1 VPEDIAL
8 FIDFENIRYSML
20 NIQRREPDPQE
31 LIAVARRY
39 GTVMVARAYADWSRQ
54 PEPFKGSLTAAMID
68 RVDCPA
74 KQRDRIR
81 MGTNHYAAGI
91 PGSSS
96 VPGYPEQ
103 GSFARPWSSTITGNS
118 GPLPALNPQAS
129 TNGWYTEQEPPP
141 LQSELDESILPAD
154 DAVSEETYAN
164 TDFSQRDAFRQN
176 LPYQNPYGQSTPTG
190 PLAQSNTGPLG
201 YPVPYQHTGTT
212 GHLPAVS
219 SNNSAGMQQS
229 TSTVIQSTVDLN
241 MLMDII
247 ETVFDRPTIS
257 TFVLMTGDKDF
268 TRISARLKLRLN
280 KTVIVVGIPGTVSR
294 DLISSANQFVP
305 LVPNGVTG
313 NTGALPTINA
323 NGAYASPSSGNT
335 GAFPSLGNTNSMNA
349 ISAANPGSTGNT
361 GAMPAVTYP
370 GAAQPAY
377 QFQNLYGANLPPSPP
392 IDILDPQFLQFLDYI
407 DRNWSWRTIIGVS
420 NFIGDPVNPKNRF
433 RGRLTRES
441 ARELLNS
448 CIQQGILLLQT
459 DQTGAEDLRLNRMH
473 PGVDEVLKQ
482 FVR

>member
-1 VPEDIAL
+1 MSEDIGL

-81 MGTNHYAAGI
+81 MGTIHYPSGGNT
-91 PGSSS
+91 PTGSLGSAY
-96 VPGYPEQ
+96 VAEQ
-103 GSFARPWSSTITGNS
+103 GFGAPSRPWSSGLTGNS
-118 GPLPALNPQAS
+118 GSLPAIQPSAVNNGWSPDQSPTVPLPQEMDGRMAGLLPEEEPS
-129 TNGWYTEQEPPP
+129 T
-141 LQSELDESILPAD
+141 
-154 DAVSEETYAN
+154 EEGYLS
-164 TDFSQRDAFRQN
+164 DYQQRDTYRQSYS
-176 LPYQNPYGQSTPTG
+176 YQNSFAQSSPTS
-190 PLAQSNTGPLG
+190 PLGQSNTGALG
-201 YPVPYQHTGTT
+201 YTSTSTQHTGNT
-212 GHLPAVS
+212 GHLPAVNPGS
-219 SNNSAGMQQS
+219 STIVQS
-229 TSTVIQSTVDLN
+229 TVVQSTVDLN

-294 DLISSANQFVP
+294 DLISSASQFVP
-305 LVPNGVTG
+305 LVLSGSGV
-313 NTGALPTINA
+313 
-323 NGAYASPSSGNT
+323 SGNT
-335 GAFPSLGNTNSMNA
+335 GSLPATNIVQMSPSNPLGS
-349 ISAANPGSTGNT
+349 GTGPV
-361 GAMPAVTYP
+361 PAVNFANT
-370 GAAQPAY
+370 AAQ
-377 QFQNLYGANLPPSPP
+377 FQQPYNTSP
-392 IDILDPQFLQFLDYI
+392 IVDVLDPQFLQFLDYI

-420 NFIGDPVNPKNRF
+420 NFIGDSVNPKNRF

-441 ARELLNS
+441 ARDLLNT
-448 CIQQGILLLQT
+448 CIQQNILVVQT
-459 DQTGAEDLRLNRMH
+459 DSTGAEDLRLNRMH
-473 PGVDEVLKQ
+473 PDVDEVLKQ
-482 FVR
+482 LH

>member
-1 VPEDIAL
+1 MPEDIAL

-81 MGTNHYAAGI
+81 MGTGHYPAASGT
-91 PGSSS
+91 PTGAL
-96 VPGYPEQ
+96 GNEQ
-103 GSFARPWSSTITGNS
+103 GFSGYRQWPTGPLSNS
-118 GPLPALNPQAS
+118 GPLPAITSQPLGGDWPAYQDNPGLES
-129 TNGWYTEQEPPP
+129 SDTEEHSSIAEEPG
-141 LQSELDESILPAD
+141 AD
-154 DAVSEETYAN
+154 DSYGMP
-164 TDFSQRDAFRQN
+164 DYQQREPLRQN
-176 LPYQNPYGQSTPTG
+176 SSYTGSYAQNQPTG
-190 PLAQSNTGPLG
+190 PLGFGGGNTGPLG
-201 YPVPYQHTGTT
+201 YPPPSPQAQSTGNT
-212 GHLPAVS
+212 GHMPAVS
-219 SNNSAGMQQS
+219 GGSNTIVQS
-229 TSTVIQSTVDLN
+229 TVVQSTVDLN

-294 DLISSANQFVP
+294 DLISSASQFVP
-305 LVPNGVTG
+305 LVPGGNSTVPSQTSNGSFG
-313 NTGALPTINA
+313 PLASNTGGMP
-323 NGAYASPSSGNT
+323 
-335 GAFPSLGNTNSMNA
+335 A
-349 ISAANPGSTGNT
+349 ISLSAP
-361 GAMPAVTYP
+361 PAPFQAYP
-370 GAAQPAY
+370 M
-377 QFQNLYGANLPPSPP
+377 
-392 IDILDPQFLQFLDYI
+392 DVLDPQFLQFLDYI
-407 DRNWSWRTIIGVS
+407 DRNWSWRTVIGVS

-441 ARELLNS
+441 ARELLNT

-459 DQTGAEDLRLNRMH
+459 DPSGAEDLRLNRNH

>member
-1 VPEDIAL
+1 MPEDIAL

-81 MGTNHYAAGI
+81 MGTVHYTGNT
-91 PGSSS
+91 PTGSLGSSGPVGS
-96 VPGYPEQ
+96 GYPSEQ
-103 GSFARPWSSTITGNS
+103 GSGSFPSGTYPSRSWSTGSTGIS
-118 GPLPALNPQAS
+118 GPLPVIPSQNVG
-129 TNGWYTEQEPPP
+129 NGWSPYQESPLP
-141 LQSELDESILPAD
+141 LQSELDENFLPA
-154 DAVSEETYAN
+154 EEPSIPDEGYDTAEFQQPVV
-164 TDFSQRDAFRQN
+164 DSSRQS
-176 LPYQNPYGQSTPTG
+176 LPYQRTFGQPVGNLGQPTPSG
-190 PLAQSNTGPLG
+190 PLGSSNTGPLG
-201 YPVPYQHTGTT
+201 YANSQPTGNT
-212 GHLPAVS
+212 GHMPAINS
-219 SNNSAGMQQS
+219 SGSNTIVQS
-229 TSTVIQSTVDLN
+229 TVVQSTVDLN

-305 LVPNGVTG
+305 LVPGGTPG
-313 NTGALPTINA
+313 TMGLPTNTG
-323 NGAYASPSSGNT
+323 GGFGQMS
-335 GAFPSLGNTNSMNA
+335 
-349 ISAANPGSTGNT
+349 STGNT
-361 GAMPAVTYP
+361 GAMPAISYASPTALNGPVYTN
-370 GAAQPAY
+370 GT
-377 QFQNLYGANLPPSPP
+377 PPMEV
-392 IDILDPQFLQFLDYI
+392 LDPQFLQFLDYI

-448 CIQQGILLLQT
+448 CIQQNILLLHT
-459 DQTGAEDLRLNRMH
+459 DPTGAEDLRLNRAH

>member
-81 MGTNHYAAGI
+81 MGTIHYAGST
-91 PGSSS
+91 PTGSLGSSQS
-96 VPGYPEQ
+96 YVAEQGGYPT
-103 GSFARPWSSTITGNS
+103 GSYPRQWPSSVTGNS
-118 GPLPALNPQAS
+118 GTLPAVSAQSA
-129 TNGWYTEQEPPP
+129 NGWPAEPEIPVSLP
-141 LQSELDESILPAD
+141 EELDEPLLTEDEHPP
-154 DAVSEETYAN
+154 EEEGYA
-164 TDFSQRDAFRQN
+164 TSDYQQREAYRQQI
-176 LPYQNPYGQSTPTG
+176 PYQGPYSPSSPTG
-190 PLAQSNTGPLG
+190 PLGQSNTGPLG
-201 YPVPYQHTGTT
+201 YPTTVQHTTGNT
-212 GHLPAVS
+212 GHLPAI
-219 SNNSAGMQQS
+219 NPNSTIVQS
-229 TSTVIQSTVDLN
+229 TVVQSTVDLN

-305 LVPNGVTG
+305 LVPGGSGSTG
-313 NTGALPTINA
+313 NTGALPIT
-323 NGAYASPSSGNT
+323 T
-335 GAFPSLGNTNSMNA
+335 GSYPAMP
-349 ISAANPGSTGNT
+349 PTGTT
-361 GAMPAVTYP
+361 GAMPAISLTGNPPVNQ
-370 GAAQPAY
+370 QPP
-377 QFQNLYGANLPPSPP
+377 YGTPP
-392 IDILDPQFLQFLDYI
+392 IDVLDPQFLQFLDYI

-420 NFIGDPVNPKNRF
+420 NFIGDPLNPKNRF

-448 CIQQGILLLQT
+448 CIQQNILLVQT
-459 DQTGAEDLRLNRMH
+459 DATGAEDLRLNRTH
-473 PGVDEVLKQ
+473 PGVEEVLKQ

>member
-1 VPEDIAL
+1 
-8 FIDFENIRYSML
+8 ML

-81 MGTNHYAAGI
+81 MGTVHYASG
-91 PGSSS
+91 GSSTGLT
-96 VPGYPEQ
+96 PDQ
-103 GSFARPWSSTITGNS
+103 GTGTLPKPWTSSLTGNTGS
-118 GPLPALNPQAS
+118 LPAMQPNAGTNEWSPEAAEAAPSPLEEEDDSINRLGPLLPEDEQQGVDEEFPSDFPSRDSYRPNYHYAS
-129 TNGWYTEQEPPP
+129 SYSP
-141 LQSELDESILPAD
+141 SS
-154 DAVSEETYAN
+154 
-164 TDFSQRDAFRQN
+164 
-176 LPYQNPYGQSTPTG
+176 PTG
-190 PLAQSNTGPLG
+190 PLGQSNTSPLG
-201 YPVPYQHTGTT
+201 YSNAQHIGNT
-212 GHLPAVS
+212 GHMATVNPS
-219 SNNSAGMQQS
+219 SSTIVQS
-229 TSTVIQSTVDLN
+229 TVVQSTVDLN

-305 LVPNGVTG
+305 LIPGGNPAFGGTGQMADTGYGQMSMPG
-313 NTGALPTINA
+313 NTG
-323 NGAYASPSSGNT
+323 
-335 GAFPSLGNTNSMNA
+335 SMPA
-349 ISAANPGSTGNT
+349 ISAGGQGMS
-361 GAMPAVTYP
+361 
-370 GAAQPAY
+370 
-377 QFQNLYGANLPPSPP
+377 PSPYNASSAYP
-392 IDILDPQFLQFLDYI
+392 MDVLDPQFLQFLDYI

-433 RGRLTRES
+433 RGRLTRDS
-441 ARELLNS
+441 ARELLNT
-448 CIQQGILLLQT
+448 CIQQSILLLHT
-459 DQTGAEDLRLNRMH
+459 DPSGAEDLRLNRSH

>member
-1 VPEDIAL
+1 MPEDIAL

-81 MGTNHYAAGI
+81 MGTVHYPSGTST
-91 PGSSS
+91 GTLSNET
-96 VPGYPEQ
+96 GYN
-103 GSFARPWSSTITGNS
+103 SNYRPWPTGPLSNS
-118 GPLPALNPQAS
+118 GPLPALTPQPMGNEWSAYQENS
-129 TNGWYTEQEPPP
+129 PLEAPETEEAPPIEDEPI
-141 LQSELDESILPAD
+141 QDESYGIAD
-154 DAVSEETYAN
+154 YQPRES
-164 TDFSQRDAFRQN
+164 RQ
-176 LPYQNPYGQSTPTG
+176 PSSYSGSYGQTQPTG
-190 PLAQSNTGPLG
+190 PLSLGGGNTGPLG
-201 YPVPYQHTGTT
+201 YPPPSQVHSTGNT
-212 GHLPAVS
+212 GHMPAVS
-219 SNNSAGMQQS
+219 AGGTS
-229 TSTVIQSTVDLN
+229 TVVQSTVIQSTVDLN

-294 DLISSANQFVP
+294 DLISSASQFVP
-305 LVPNGVTG
+305 LVPGGNPAIAGQPSNGSYG
-313 NTGALPTINA
+313 SLSLSANTG
-323 NGAYASPSSGNT
+323 
-335 GAFPSLGNTNSMNA
+335 SMPA
-349 ISAANPGSTGNT
+349 ISLNT
-361 GAMPAVTYP
+361 
-370 GAAQPAY
+370 QPS
-377 QFQNLYGANLPPSPP
+377 QFQPYPM
-392 IDILDPQFLQFLDYI
+392 DVLDPQFLQFLDYI
-407 DRNWSWRTIIGVS
+407 DRNWSWRTVIGVS

-441 ARELLNS
+441 ARELLNL

-459 DQTGAEDLRLNRMH
+459 DPSGAEDLRLNRNH

>member
-1 VPEDIAL
+1 MPEDIAL

-74 KQRDRIR
+74 KQRDRVR
-81 MGTNHYAAGI
+81 TGTIHYTGNPATGGLSATGY
-91 PGSSS
+91 
-96 VPGYPEQ
+96 VTEQGYPS
-103 GSFARPWSSTITGNS
+103 GSYQRPWANGITGHS
-118 GPLPALNPQAS
+118 GPLPAISPQQA
-129 TNGWYTEQEPPP
+129 NQDWGYQDA
-141 LQSELDESILPAD
+141 QGELDESLLPSDEGRGTAESGQEQYGVD
-154 DAVSEETYAN
+154 YQ
-164 TDFSQRDAFRQN
+164 QREASRQSM
-176 LPYQNPYGQSTPTG
+176 PYQGSYGQPSGGLPG
-190 PLAQSNTGPLG
+190 QSNTGPLG
-201 YPVPYQHTGTT
+201 YPGAPSGQHTGNT
-212 GHLPAVS
+212 GHLPAVNAS
-219 SNNSAGMQQS
+219 GTSTIVQS
-229 TSTVIQSTVDLN
+229 TVVQSTVDLN

-294 DLISSANQFVP
+294 DLISSASQFVP
-305 LVPNGVTG
+305 LVSGGAGISTG
-313 NTGALPTINA
+313 NTGALPAINGGYSQA
-323 NGAYASPSSGNT
+323 SSGNT
-335 GAFPSLGNTNSMNA
+335 GPMPA
-349 ISAANPGSTGNT
+349 ISYGTPG
-361 GAMPAVTYP
+361 
-370 GAAQPAY
+370 QQY
-377 QFQNLYGANLPPSPP
+377 QNYGTPPM
-392 IDILDPQFLQFLDYI
+392 DVLDPQFLQFLDYI

-441 ARELLNS
+441 ARELLNA
-448 CIQQGILLLQT
+448 CIQQNILLVQT
-459 DQTGAEDLRLNRMH
+459 DASGSEDLRLNRAH

>member
-1 VPEDIAL
+1 MPEDIAL

-81 MGTNHYAAGI
+81 MGTGHYPAASGT
-91 PGSSS
+91 PTGALGS
-96 VPGYPEQ
+96 EQ
-103 GSFARPWSSTITGNS
+103 GYGGYRQWPTGPLGNS
-118 GPLPALNPQAS
+118 GPLPAISSQPLGGEWSAYQDNPS
-129 TNGWYTEQEPPP
+129 LETSDTEEHSSIGEEPV
-141 LQSELDESILPAD
+141 SDESYGMPD
-154 DAVSEETYAN
+154 YQ
-164 TDFSQRDAFRQN
+164 QRESLRQN
-176 LPYQNPYGQSTPTG
+176 SSYTGSYGQAQPTG
-190 PLAQSNTGPLG
+190 PLGFSGGNTGPLG
-201 YPVPYQHTGTT
+201 YPPTSPAQSTGNT
-212 GHLPAVS
+212 GHMPAVS
-219 SNNSAGMQQS
+219 GGGSNTIVQS
-229 TSTVIQSTVDLN
+229 TVVQSTVDLN

-294 DLISSANQFVP
+294 DLISSASQFVP
-305 LVPNGVTG
+305 LVPGGNPTIPAQPSNGSFGPLTG
-313 NTGALPTINA
+313 NTGGMP
-323 NGAYASPSSGNT
+323 
-335 GAFPSLGNTNSMNA
+335 A
-349 ISAANPGSTGNT
+349 ISLSTP
-361 GAMPAVTYP
+361 PA
-370 GAAQPAY
+370 
-377 QFQNLYGANLPPSPP
+377 QFQAYPM
-392 IDILDPQFLQFLDYI
+392 DVLDPQFLQFLDYI
-407 DRNWSWRTIIGVS
+407 DRNWSWRTVIGVS

-441 ARELLNS
+441 ARELLNT

-459 DQTGAEDLRLNRMH
+459 DPSGAEDLRLNRNH

>member
-1 VPEDIAL
+1 MPEDIAL

-81 MGTNHYAAGI
+81 MGTVHYSGNTPTGSLGS
-91 PGSSS
+91 PGFQS
-96 VPGYPEQ
+96 EQ
-103 GSFARPWSSTITGNS
+103 GSGGFPSGSYPARPWSASSTGNS
-118 GPLPALNPQAS
+118 GPLPIISSPNVG
-129 TNGWYTEQEPPP
+129 NGWTPYQDAPLPIQGDLDEDLLSTDEPAVPDESYDATDYQ
-141 LQSELDESILPAD
+141 QSEGS
-154 DAVSEETYAN
+154 
-164 TDFSQRDAFRQN
+164 RQN
-176 LPYQNPYGQSTPTG
+176 LPYGQANPSG
-190 PLAQSNTGPLG
+190 PLGHSNTGPLG
-201 YPVPYQHTGTT
+201 YSNTQQTSTT
-212 GHLPAVS
+212 GHMPAVS
-219 SNNSAGMQQS
+219 PGGSNTIVQS
-229 TSTVIQSTVDLN
+229 TVVQSTVDLN

-305 LVPNGVTG
+305 LVPGGNAGGTG
-313 NTGALPTINA
+313 FPTNTTGGP
-323 NGAYASPSSGNT
+323 GQMSS
-335 GAFPSLGNTNSMNA
+335 
-349 ISAANPGSTGNT
+349 GNT
-361 GAMPAVTYP
+361 GAMPAISY
-370 GAAQPAY
+370 AASQSASSSQLPAY
-377 QFQNLYGANLPPSPP
+377 GNGTPPM
-392 IDILDPQFLQFLDYI
+392 DALDPQFLQFLDYI

-441 ARELLNS
+441 ARELLNT
-448 CIQQGILLLQT
+448 CIQQNILILHT
-459 DQTGAEDLRLNRMH
+459 DPTGAEDLRLNRSH
-473 PGVDEVLKQ
+473 PGVDEILKQ

>member
-1 VPEDIAL
+1 VPEEIAL

-81 MGTNHYAAGI
+81 MGTVHYTGNQ
-91 PGSSS
+91 PGGALGTSMF
-96 VPGYPEQ
+96 VPDQ
-103 GSFARPWSSTITGNS
+103 GTGSLTPTPFQREWPAEPLGNS
-118 GPLPALNPQAS
+118 GPLPAIPSQEIRNEWGSYQDTSEIGQTEIDENP
-129 TNGWYTEQEPPP
+129 
-141 LQSELDESILPAD
+141 LSEDESLTDEGYQLP
-154 DAVSEETYAN
+154 EYQ
-164 TDFSQRDAFRQN
+164 QRDLSRQN
-176 LPYQNPYGQSTPTG
+176 VPYQNPYGQSAPTG
-190 PLAQSNTGPLG
+190 PLGSSSSTGPLG
-201 YPVPYQHTGTT
+201 YNTSNPVQPTGNT
-212 GHLPAVS
+212 GQMPAINASGS
-219 SNNSAGMQQS
+219 STIVQS
-229 TSTVIQSTVDLN
+229 TVVQSTVDLN

-305 LVPNGVTG
+305 LVPGGVPAAIGISDSGFGSMSMTG
-313 NTGALPTINA
+313 NTGSMAAITTGTPT
-323 NGAYASPSSGNT
+323 SQLQP
-335 GAFPSLGNTNSMNA
+335 
-349 ISAANPGSTGNT
+349 
-361 GAMPAVTYP
+361 YP
-370 GAAQPAY
+370 MDA
-377 QFQNLYGANLPPSPP
+377 
-392 IDILDPQFLQFLDYI
+392 LDPQLLQFLDYI

-448 CIQQGILLLQT
+448 CIQQGILLVQT
-459 DQTGAEDLRLNRMH
+459 DPTGAEDLRLNRAH

>member
-1 VPEDIAL
+1 
-8 FIDFENIRYSML
+8 ML

-81 MGTNHYAAGI
+81 MGTVHYAGNT
-91 PGSSS
+91 PSGSL
-96 VPGYPEQ
+96 GYTTESGTYP
-103 GSFARPWSSTITGNS
+103 SRSWSSGSTGNS
-118 GPLPALNPQAS
+118 GPLPALTPQNVA
-129 TNGWYTEQEPPP
+129 NGWPSYQDQEAALP
-141 LQSELDESILPAD
+141 LQYDPDESLLPAD
-154 DAVSEETYAN
+154 EPEPDEGYDTADYQ
-164 TDFSQRDAFRQN
+164 QREASRQS

-190 PLAQSNTGPLG
+190 PLGQSSTGPLG
-201 YPVPYQHTGTT
+201 YSNAQHTGNT
-212 GHLPAVS
+212 GHMPAINPGS
-219 SNNSAGMQQS
+219 SNTIVQS
-229 TSTVIQSTVDLN
+229 TVVQSTVDLN

-305 LVPNGVTG
+305 LIPGGNVAGMAVP
-313 NTGALPTINA
+313 P
-323 NGAYASPSSGNT
+323 
-335 GAFPSLGNTNSMNA
+335 NTNGGYSSM
-349 ISAANPGSTGNT
+349 SSGNT
-361 GAMPAVTYP
+361 GAMPAISYGGTNP
-370 GAAQPAY
+370 HMPAI
-377 QFQNLYGANLPPSPP
+377 NLNSSPM
-392 IDILDPQFLQFLDYI
+392 DVLDPQFLQFLDYI

-441 ARELLNS
+441 ARELLNT
-448 CIQQGILLLQT
+448 CIQQNILLVHT
-459 DQTGAEDLRLNRMH
+459 DATGAEDLRLNRGH
-473 PGVDEVLKQ
+473 PGVDDVLKQ

>member
-1 VPEDIAL
+1 MPEDIAL

-81 MGTNHYAAGI
+81 MGTIHYSG
-91 PGSSS
+91 PGNPSTGALGG
-96 VPGYPEQ
+96 PGFVPEQ
-103 GSFARPWSSTITGNS
+103 APGQFQRPWPAVVNSHS
-118 GPLPALNPQAS
+118 GPLPAINPANVE
-129 TNGWYTEQEPPP
+129 NGWSAYQDSG
-141 LQSELDESILPAD
+141 LRSDLDDNLLDEDEDENENEVEESYNSTANQLHETTRHPA
-154 DAVSEETYAN
+154 
-164 TDFSQRDAFRQN
+164 
-176 LPYQNPYGQSTPTG
+176 PYYPTHGQPPSGPLGQSG
-190 PLAQSNTGPLG
+190 TGPLG
-201 YPVPYQHTGTT
+201 YANQGQPSGNT
-212 GHLPAVS
+212 GHLPAVNPGAS
-219 SNNSAGMQQS
+219 TIVQS
-229 TSTVIQSTVDLN
+229 TIVQSTVDLN

-268 TRISARLKLRLN
+268 TRICARLKLRLN

-305 LVPNGVTG
+305 LVPGG
-313 NTGALPTINA
+313 
-323 NGAYASPSSGNT
+323 PSTSGLS
-335 GAFPSLGNTNSMNA
+335 GSGYGSMM
-349 ISAANPGSTGNT
+349 SSGNT
-361 GAMPAVTYP
+361 GAMPAISLGGTNP
-370 GAAQPAY
+370 HLPAIGPQPP
-377 QFQNLYGANLPPSPP
+377 L
-392 IDILDPQFLQFLDYI
+392 DILDPQFLQFLDYI
-407 DRNWSWRTIIGVS
+407 DRNWSWRTVIGVS

-441 ARELLNS
+441 ARELLNA

-459 DQTGAEDLRLNRMH
+459 DPSGAEDLRLNRIH
-473 PGVDEVLKQ
+473 PDVDEVLKQ

>member
-1 VPEDIAL
+1 MPEDIAL

-81 MGTNHYAAGI
+81 MGTVHYTSNTTPTGSLGSSNYAA
-91 PGSSS
+91 
-96 VPGYPEQ
+96 EQ
-103 GSFARPWSSTITGNS
+103 GTGAFPRQWPSSISSNS
-118 GPLPALNPQAS
+118 GSLPAIQPGILNG
-129 TNGWYTEQEPPP
+129 GWPTETESS
-141 LQSELDESILPAD
+141 LSLHTDLDENLLNEEEQPSNEQYSLAEDPQREPYRQLP
-154 DAVSEETYAN
+154 YAN
-164 TDFSQRDAFRQN
+164 SF
-176 LPYQNPYGQSTPTG
+176 GQSSPTG
-190 PLAQSNTGPLG
+190 PLGQSHTGPLG
-201 YPVPYQHTGTT
+201 YSNSVQHTGNT
-212 GHLPAVS
+212 GHMPAINPG
-219 SNNSAGMQQS
+219 NNTIVQS
-229 TSTVIQSTVDLN
+229 TVVQSTVDLN

-305 LVPNGVTG
+305 LVPGGVSSITG
-313 NTGALPTINA
+313 QLPIVQM
-323 NGAYASPSSGNT
+323 SPSN
-335 GAFPSLGNTNSMNA
+335 PLGS
-349 ISAANPGSTGNT
+349 STGS
-361 GAMPAVTYP
+361 MPAINFANSGSP
-370 GAAQPAY
+370 Y
-377 QFQNLYGANLPPSPP
+377 QQSPYGNSSMEV
-392 IDILDPQFLQFLDYI
+392 LDPQFLQFLDYI

-441 ARELLNS
+441 ARELLNN
-448 CIQQGILLLQT
+448 CVQQNILLVQT
-459 DQTGAEDLRLNRMH
+459 DATGAEDLRLNRAH

>member
-81 MGTNHYAAGI
+81 MGTVHYAGGTPTGAL
-91 PGSSS
+91 GS
-96 VPGYPEQ
+96 PNAMPEGGTGTYP
-103 GSFARPWSSTITGNS
+103 SRSWATGNT
-118 GPLPALNPQAS
+118 GQLPAIPR
-129 TNGWYTEQEPPP
+129 P
-141 LQSELDESILPAD
+141 PAD
-154 DAVSEETYAN
+154 NSWSYQDAN
-164 TDFSQRDAFRQN
+164 TDPDENFLPSDDEPVPNEGYDTPDYQQREAPRQT
-176 LPYQNPYGQSTPTG
+176 YPYGQSPTG
-190 PLAQSNTGPLG
+190 PLGQSSTGPLG
-201 YPVPYQHTGTT
+201 YSTASHTGNT
-212 GHLPAVS
+212 GYLPPVNAS
-219 SNNSAGMQQS
+219 SSTIVQS
-229 TSTVIQSTVDLN
+229 TVVQSTVDLN

-305 LVPNGVTG
+305 LIPGGNATGMVVP
-313 NTGALPTINA
+313 P
-323 NGAYASPSSGNT
+323 
-335 GAFPSLGNTNSMNA
+335 NTNGGYPSM
-349 ISAANPGSTGNT
+349 SSGNT
-361 GAMPAVTYP
+361 GAMPAISYGGTNP
-370 GAAQPAY
+370 HMPAISANTQPM
-377 QFQNLYGANLPPSPP
+377 
-392 IDILDPQFLQFLDYI
+392 DVLDPQFLQFLDYI

-448 CIQQGILLLQT
+448 CVQQNILLVHT
-459 DQTGAEDLRLNRMH
+459 DPTGAEDLRLNRAH

>member
-1 VPEDIAL
+1 MPEEIAL

-81 MGTNHYAAGI
+81 MGTVHYSGNQPTGALGTPMLVA
-91 PGSSS
+91 
-96 VPGYPEQ
+96 EQ
-103 GSFARPWSSTITGNS
+103 GTGSLAPTPFQREWPSGPLSNS
-118 GPLPALNPQAS
+118 GPLPAIPSQGIGNEWGSYQDTSETGQPEIDENPL
-129 TNGWYTEQEPPP
+129 P
-141 LQSELDESILPAD
+141 LPEDETLTDEGYQLP
-154 DAVSEETYAN
+154 EYQ
-164 TDFSQRDAFRQN
+164 QRDLSRQN
-176 LPYQNPYGQSTPTG
+176 APYQNPYGQSAPTG
-190 PLAQSNTGPLG
+190 PLGFSSSTGPLR
-201 YPVPYQHTGTT
+201 YNTSTPV
-212 GHLPAVS
+212 
-219 SNNSAGMQQS
+219 QS
-229 TSTVIQSTVDLN
+229 TGNTGQMPAINASGSNTIVQSTVVQSTVDLN

-305 LVPNGVTG
+305 LVPGGSPVAIGVGDSGFGSMSMTG
-313 NTGALPTINA
+313 NTG
-323 NGAYASPSSGNT
+323 
-335 GAFPSLGNTNSMNA
+335 SMAA
-349 ISAANPGSTGNT
+349 ISI
-361 GAMPAVTYP
+361 GAPTSQL
-370 GAAQPAY
+370 QPFPMDA
-377 QFQNLYGANLPPSPP
+377 
-392 IDILDPQFLQFLDYI
+392 LDPQLLQFLDYI

-448 CIQQGILLLQT
+448 CIQQGILIVQT
-459 DQTGAEDLRLNRMH
+459 DPTGAEDLRLNRAH

>member
-81 MGTNHYAAGI
+81 MGTVHYASGNT
-91 PGSSS
+91 PTGSLANPS
-96 VPGYPEQ
+96 GYVAEQ
-103 GSFARPWSSTITGNS
+103 GTGAYPRQWPSNLSTNS
-118 GPLPALNPQAS
+118 GSLPAIQPGMLN
-129 TNGWYTEQEPPP
+129 NGWPTESESALPESDDNMDDSLLHEDNPSSDEDFQLSDDQQREP
-141 LQSELDESILPAD
+141 
-154 DAVSEETYAN
+154 YRN
-164 TDFSQRDAFRQN
+164 TLSYSN
-176 LPYQNPYGQSTPTG
+176 SYGQSSFNSPTG
-190 PLAQSNTGPLG
+190 PLGQSNTGPLG
-201 YPVPYQHTGTT
+201 GYNASGNT
-212 GHLPAVS
+212 GHMPAVNPAS
-219 SNNSAGMQQS
+219 STIVQS
-229 TSTVIQSTVDLN
+229 TVVQSTVDLN

-305 LVPNGVTG
+305 LVPGGVGASIAGG
-313 NTGALPTINA
+313 NTGQLPIVQM
-323 NGAYASPSSGNT
+323 SPSMS
-335 GAFPSLGNTNSMNA
+335 S
-349 ISAANPGSTGNT
+349 NT
-361 GAMPAVTYP
+361 GAMPAINFTA
-370 GAAQPAY
+370 GSQ
-377 QFQNLYGANLPPSPP
+377 QFQSPSFDNPPMNV
-392 IDILDPQFLQFLDYI
+392 LDPQFLQFLDYI

-441 ARELLNS
+441 ARELLNN
-448 CIQQGILLLQT
+448 CIQQNILLVQT
-459 DQTGAEDLRLNRMH
+459 DATGAEDLRLNRAH

>member
-81 MGTNHYAAGI
+81 MGTIHYAAGNSI
-91 PGSSS
+91 PTGSPNNQSYVAEQGMGSYPRQWPSSISSS
-96 VPGYPEQ
+96 S
-103 GSFARPWSSTITGNS
+103 GS
-118 GPLPALNPQAS
+118 LPAIQPGML
-129 TNGWYTEQEPPP
+129 TNGWPSEPESQFPLHQDLDDPLLSEDEQPAEEQYHLDDPQREP
-141 LQSELDESILPAD
+141 
-154 DAVSEETYAN
+154 Y
-164 TDFSQRDAFRQN
+164 RQN
-176 LPYQNPYGQSTPTG
+176 IPYSNSYSQSSPTG
-190 PLAQSNTGPLG
+190 PLGQSNTGPLG
-201 YPVPYQHTGTT
+201 YSNTSQHTGNT
-212 GHLPAVS
+212 GHMPAV
-219 SNNSAGMQQS
+219 NPGGNSTIVQS
-229 TSTVIQSTVDLN
+229 TVVQSTVDLN

-247 ETVFDRPTIS
+247 ETVFDRPAIS

-280 KTVIVVGIPGTVSR
+280 KTVIIVGIPGTVSR
-294 DLISSANQFVP
+294 DLISSASQFVP
-305 LVPNGVTG
+305 LVPGGVG
-313 NTGALPTINA
+313 
-323 NGAYASPSSGNT
+323 SV
-335 GAFPSLGNTNSMNA
+335 
-349 ISAANPGSTGNT
+349 GSTT
-361 GAMPAVTYP
+361 GQLPIVQLPPSVTQSTGSMPAVNYAS
-370 GAAQPAY
+370 GSQY
-377 QFQNLYGANLPPSPP
+377 QQAPYGNPPL
-392 IDILDPQFLQFLDYI
+392 DVLDPQFLQFLDYI

-441 ARELLNS
+441 ARELLNN
-448 CIQQGILLLQT
+448 CLQQNILLMQT
-459 DQTGAEDLRLNRMH
+459 DATGAEDLRLNRSH

>member
-1 VPEDIAL
+1 MPEDIAL

-81 MGTNHYAAGI
+81 MGTIHYASGNT
-91 PGSSS
+91 PSGMLNNSTNYSS
-96 VPGYPEQ
+96 EQ
-103 GSFARPWSSTITGNS
+103 GTGAFPATPRQWPSTVTGNS
-118 GPLPALNPQAS
+118 GALPALTPSVAN
-129 TNGWYTEQEPPP
+129 NGWDADQDTSHPLENDLEENLPLEDEQPTEESYSM
-141 LQSELDESILPAD
+141 SE
-154 DAVSEETYAN
+154 YQ
-164 TDFSQRDAFRQN
+164 QRDLYR
-176 LPYQNPYGQSTPTG
+176 PYQNSYGQSNPTG
-190 PLAQSNTGPLG
+190 PLASSTGPLG
-201 YPVPYQHTGTT
+201 YPPTGNQHTVSGNT
-212 GHLPAVS
+212 GHMPAV
-219 SNNSAGMQQS
+219 NPGGNSTIVQS
-229 TSTVIQSTVDLN
+229 TVVQSTVDLN

-247 ETVFDRPTIS
+247 ETVFDRPTIT

-305 LVPNGVTG
+305 LVPGGAGTPMNTG
-313 NTGALPTINA
+313 ITGALP
-323 NGAYASPSSGNT
+323 
-335 GAFPSLGNTNSMNA
+335 A
-349 ISAANPGSTGNT
+349 IQPGSYPIASTGTT
-361 GAMPAVTYP
+361 GAMPAVNYQ
-370 GAAQPAY
+370 GSSSSQ
-377 QFQNLYGANLPPSPP
+377 QFQLPYGTPPM
-392 IDILDPQFLQFLDYI
+392 DVLDPQFLQFLDYI

-441 ARELLNS
+441 ARELLNT
-448 CIQQGILLLQT
+448 CIQQGILLVQT
-459 DQTGAEDLRLNRMH
+459 DSTGAEDLRLNRAH
-473 PGVDEVLKQ
+473 PGVDEVLKL

>member
-81 MGTNHYAAGI
+81 MGTVHYTSGNPPTGAL
-91 PGSSS
+91 GSSTGAS
-96 VPGYPEQ
+96 EQ
-103 GSFARPWSSTITGNS
+103 GTGSLASAPYQRKWPSGPLSNS
-118 GPLPALNPQAS
+118 GPLPAIPSQGIGNEWPGYQD
-129 TNGWYTEQEPPP
+129 P
-141 LQSELDESILPAD
+141 SELGQSASDENLLSEDETLTDDGYQLP
-154 DAVSEETYAN
+154 EYP
-164 TDFSQRDAFRQN
+164 QRDTSRQSA
-176 LPYQNPYGQSTPTG
+176 PYQNPYGQSAPTG
-190 PLAQSNTGPLG
+190 PLGFSSSTGPLG
-201 YPVPYQHTGTT
+201 YST
-212 GHLPAVS
+212 PAP
-219 SNNSAGMQQS
+219 AQS
-229 TSTVIQSTVDLN
+229 TGNTGQMPAINASGSSTIVQSTVVQSTVDLN
-241 MLMDII
+241 MLMEII

-305 LVPNGVTG
+305 LVPGGSPIPVTQTGESGLGSISMTG
-313 NTGALPTINA
+313 NTGSMPAI
-323 NGAYASPSSGNT
+323 
-335 GAFPSLGNTNSMNA
+335 SLGA
-349 ISAANPGSTGNT
+349 
-361 GAMPAVTYP
+361 PAS
-370 GAAQPAY
+370 
-377 QFQNLYGANLPPSPP
+377 QFQPYPV
-392 IDILDPQFLQFLDYI
+392 DVLDPQFLQFLDYI

-441 ARELLNS
+441 ARELLNT

-459 DQTGAEDLRLNRMH
+459 DPTGAEDLRLNRSH

>member
-1 VPEDIAL
+1 MPEDIAL

-81 MGTNHYAAGI
+81 MGTMHYPSANSPTGSLGS
-91 PGSSS
+91 PGL
-96 VPGYPEQ
+96 VTEQ
-103 GSFARPWSSTITGNS
+103 GTGAFQRQWPSGPLGNS
-118 GPLPALNPQAS
+118 GPLPAITPQGVGNEWPGYQDSSESRPSEADEDMLEEHES
-129 TNGWYTEQEPPP
+129 LADEGYLSEDYPQREPSRQFLSHP
-141 LQSELDESILPAD
+141 
-154 DAVSEETYAN
+154 TYP
-164 TDFSQRDAFRQN
+164 T
-176 LPYQNPYGQSTPTG
+176 PYGQTTPTG
-190 PLAQSNTGPLG
+190 SLGQGSSTGPLG
-201 YPVPYQHTGTT
+201 YPNGTPVVHTGNT
-212 GHLPAVS
+212 GHMPAINAS
-219 SNNSAGMQQS
+219 GSNTIVQS
-229 TSTVIQSTVDLN
+229 TVVQSTVDLN

-305 LVPNGVTG
+305 LIPGGTAMPMAVP
-313 NTGALPTINA
+313 P
-323 NGAYASPSSGNT
+323 
-335 GAFPSLGNTNSMNA
+335 NTNSGYSPM
-349 ISAANPGSTGNT
+349 SSGNT
-361 GAMPAVTYP
+361 GAMPAISYGTTNP
-370 GAAQPAY
+370 QLPAY
-377 QFQNLYGANLPPSPP
+377 GSNTPPM
-392 IDILDPQFLQFLDYI
+392 DVLDPQFLQFLDYI

-441 ARELLNS
+441 ARELLNN
-448 CIQQGILLLQT
+448 CVQQNILLLHT
-459 DQTGAEDLRLNRMH
+459 DPTGAEDLRLNRSH

>member
-1 VPEDIAL
+1 MPEDIAL

-81 MGTNHYAAGI
+81 MGTVHYTSGNTPTGALG
-91 PGSSS
+91 PSMMVS
-96 VPGYPEQ
+96 EQ
-103 GSFARPWSSTITGNS
+103 GTSSFAPAPYQRQWPTGPLSNS
-118 GPLPALNPQAS
+118 GPLPAIPPQGGSNEWSA
-129 TNGWYTEQEPPP
+129 YQDA
-141 LQSELDESILPAD
+141 SELGQSGIEENLLPEDETLTEEGYQLP
-154 DAVSEETYAN
+154 EYQ
-164 TDFSQRDAFRQN
+164 QRDTSRQN
-176 LPYQNPYGQSTPTG
+176 APYQNHYGQSDPTG
-190 PLAQSNTGPLG
+190 PLGLSSSTGPLG
-201 YPVPYQHTGTT
+201 YTTSVPGQSTGNT
-212 GHLPAVS
+212 GHMPAINASGS
-219 SNNSAGMQQS
+219 STIVQS
-229 TSTVIQSTVDLN
+229 TVVQSTVDLN

-280 KTVIVVGIPGTVSR
+280 KNVIVVGIPGTVSR

-305 LVPNGVTG
+305 LIPGG
-313 NTGALPTINA
+313 SSSPDSG
-323 NGAYASPSSGNT
+323 YASYSSTGSLSLSGSSGNT
-335 GAFPSLGNTNSMNA
+335 GS
-349 ISAANPGSTGNT
+349 
-361 GAMPAVTYP
+361 MPAVTASMSGVPVSPYP
-370 GAAQPAY
+370 PGGAY
-377 QFQNLYGANLPPSPP
+377 TM
-392 IDILDPQFLQFLDYI
+392 DVLDPQFLQFLDYI

-420 NFIGDPVNPKNRF
+420 NFIGDPLNPKNRF

-441 ARELLNS
+441 ARELLNT
-448 CIQQGILLLQT
+448 CIQQGVLLVQT
-459 DQTGAEDLRLNRMH
+459 DPTGAEDLRLNRSH

>member
-1 VPEDIAL
+1 MPEDIAL

-81 MGTNHYAAGI
+81 MGTVHYA
-91 PGSSS
+91 S
-96 VPGYPEQ
+96 
-103 GSFARPWSSTITGNS
+103 GN
-118 GPLPALNPQAS
+118 
-129 TNGWYTEQEPPP
+129 
-141 LQSELDESILPAD
+141 
-154 DAVSEETYAN
+154 
-164 TDFSQRDAFRQN
+164 
-176 LPYQNPYGQSTPTG
+176 TPTG
-190 PLAQSNTGPLG
+190 PLSSSNYSPDQSNSGNYAGGSLSRQWPNGITTNSGALPAITPQSLSAAWGSEPDGPLPGNGELDEALLPEDDQPTEENFSVSADFQQREQFRQSLPFQPSYGSNSPSGPLGQNGTGPLG
-201 YPVPYQHTGTT
+201 YQHSGNT
-212 GHLPAVS
+212 GHMPAI
-219 SNNSAGMQQS
+219 NAAGNSTIVQS
-229 TSTVIQSTVDLN
+229 TVVQSTVDLN

-305 LVPNGVTG
+305 LVPGGNGSSG
-313 NTGALPTINA
+313 ITGALPATTGQFPA
-323 NGAYASPSSGNT
+323 VSSGNT
-335 GAFPSLGNTNSMNA
+335 GSL
-349 ISAANPGSTGNT
+349 
-361 GAMPAVTYP
+361 PAVNYS
-370 GAAQPAY
+370 GGSNS
-377 QFQNLYGANLPPSPP
+377 QFQPPYGSPQM
-392 IDILDPQFLQFLDYI
+392 DVLDPQFLQFLDYI

-420 NFIGDPVNPKNRF
+420 NFIGDPLNPKNRF

-441 ARELLNS
+441 ARELLNT
-448 CIQQGILLLQT
+448 CIQQNILLVQT
-459 DQTGAEDLRLNRMH
+459 DSTGAEDLRLNRLH

>member
-81 MGTNHYAAGI
+81 MGTIHYASGN
-91 PGSSS
+91 PPTGSLGSAS
-96 VPGYPEQ
+96 YVAEQ
-103 GSFARPWSSTITGNS
+103 GAGTGSTGAFARPWPGATGNTGS
-118 GPLPALNPQAS
+118 LPAITPQTA
-129 TNGWYTEQEPPP
+129 NGWASDPDAALQEG
-141 LQSELDESILPAD
+141 ELDDNLLPEDEPTTEESYQ
-154 DAVSEETYAN
+154 VSDYQ
-164 TDFSQRDAFRQN
+164 QREPYRQ
-176 LPYQNPYGQSTPTG
+176 PYQSSYGPTPTG
-190 PLAQSNTGPLG
+190 PLGQSNTGPLG
-201 YPVPYQHTGTT
+201 YPTTSTQHTGNT
-212 GHLPAVS
+212 GHMPAVNAAS
-219 SNNSAGMQQS
+219 STIVQS
-229 TSTVIQSTVDLN
+229 TVVQSTVDLN

-305 LVPNGVTG
+305 LVPGGPTPGGVSG
-313 NTGALPTINA
+313 NTGALPVPNA
-323 NGAYASPSSGNT
+323 NVTQMSPS
-335 GAFPSLGNTNSMNA
+335 
-349 ISAANPGSTGNT
+349 GNT
-361 GAMPAVTYP
+361 GAMPAIT
-370 GAAQPAY
+370 
-377 QFQNLYGANLPPSPP
+377 YGANGPSQYQQSPYGTPPM
-392 IDILDPQFLQFLDYI
+392 DVLDPQFLQFLDYI

-420 NFIGDPVNPKNRF
+420 NFIGDPMNPKNRF

-441 ARELLNS
+441 ARELLNT
-448 CIQQGILLLQT
+448 CIQQGILLVQT
-459 DQTGAEDLRLNRMH
+459 DSTGAEDLRLNRMH

>member
-1 VPEDIAL
+1 MPEDIAL

-81 MGTNHYAAGI
+81 MGTIHYASGNPPTGAL
-91 PGSSS
+91 GSSS
-96 VPGYPEQ
+96 YVSEQ
-103 GSFARPWSSTITGNS
+103 GATGYSRPWPGSTSGSS
-118 GPLPALNPQAS
+118 GPLPALNPQMMGWAS
-129 TNGWYTEQEPPP
+129 ESDTP
-141 LQSELDESILPAD
+141 LSSDLEDDALLPEDES
-154 DAVSEETYAN
+154 STEEGYNTAEYQQRESYRQASPYA
-164 TDFSQRDAFRQN
+164 SS
-176 LPYQNPYGQSTPTG
+176 YGQTPTG
-190 PLAQSNTGPLG
+190 PLGQSNTGPLG
-201 YPVPYQHTGTT
+201 YPAPSTQHTATT
-212 GHLPAVS
+212 GHMPAIS
-219 SNNSAGMQQS
+219 SGNSTIVQS
-229 TSTVIQSTVDLN
+229 TVVQSTVDLN

-280 KTVIVVGIPGTVSR
+280 KNVIVVGIPGTVSR

-305 LVPNGVTG
+305 LVPGNVTG
-313 NTGALPTINA
+313 NTGTLPAMT
-323 NGAYASPSSGNT
+323 PPVGNT
-335 GAFPSLGNTNSMNA
+335 GT
-349 ISAANPGSTGNT
+349 
-361 GAMPAVTYP
+361 MPAVNYT
-370 GAAQPAY
+370 GSTS
-377 QFQNLYGANLPPSPP
+377 QFQQVPYGAPQ

-441 ARELLNS
+441 ARELLNT
-448 CIQQGILLLQT
+448 CIQQNILLVQT
-459 DQTGAEDLRLNRMH
+459 DPTGAEDLRLNRMH